1 VLLNANE
8 NPLGPSEAAR
18 KAIADMAS
26 AGARYDRYGETR
38 ALIKTFA
45 DQHGLTPELVA
56 VYDGSSLP
64 LHYTVL
70 AFSSPSRGLV
80 MADPCYEAPLF
91 GALMSGAKVSKVPL
105 TADYAHDVKAM
116 VAADPTAGVF
126 YVCNPNN
133 PTGTLTSREAVAWLL
148 DNKPKGAVVLVDEAY
163 IQFSDAPDVLDMVVA
178 GKDLIVLRTFSKLY
192 GMAGIRCGFA
202 VGRPDLL
209 ARLVRF
215 GLNAMPITAS
225 AAARV
230 SLLDQELV
238 PMRKTLV
245 RAARDETVAWLRA
258 SGRRVIGDSQA
269 NHVLVDTGR
278 DARGVVAAMKARN
291 VYIGPSWA
299 IWPNAV
305 RVTVGTPQ
313 EMLAF
318 RTAFKAVLDA
328 PPAAA

>member
-1 VLLNANE
+1 
-8 NPLGPSEAAR
+8 
-18 KAIADMAS
+18 
-26 AGARYDRYGETR
+26 
-38 ALIKTFA
+38 
-45 DQHGLTPELVA
+45 
-56 VYDGSSLP
+56 
-64 LHYTVL
+64 
-70 AFSSPSRGLV
+70 
-80 MADPCYEAPLF
+80 
-91 GALMSGAKVSKVPL
+91 
-105 TADYAHDVKAM
+105 M

-238 PMRKTLV
+238 PTRKTLV

-258 SGRRVIGDSQA
+258 SGLRVIGDSQA

-305 RVTVGTPQ
+305 RVTVGAPQ

-328 PPAAA
+328 PPTAA